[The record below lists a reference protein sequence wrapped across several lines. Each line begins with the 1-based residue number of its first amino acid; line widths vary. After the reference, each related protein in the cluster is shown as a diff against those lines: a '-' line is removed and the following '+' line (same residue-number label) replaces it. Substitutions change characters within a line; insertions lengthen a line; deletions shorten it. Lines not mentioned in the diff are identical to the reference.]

1 MAAETE
7 KIGIYTIDGNFTSQ
21 NEIRRKLALQGQT
34 TPILETELPL
44 PRDYVYWANRFERR
58 AAEYGETVQRR
69 NCVTIQFPTERTII
83 NFIPD
88 LHVGAPD
95 THYKRIQQE
104 AEAIVNT
111 PNSYVIGVGDWVD
124 GFFFNPA
131 QFGEIEQAPE
141 QFAYMRSLLKYY
153 ADNKRLLA
161 GFGGDHD
168 LWATKMGVDPYAEF
182 SKETGAYYMQGVG
195 YITARVGDND
205 YKISAAHRH
214 NGFSIYNKAHAAIR
228 LYQDGAEGADI
239 CVTAHTH
246 QKAYHR
252 QAVKE
257 FGGVARNVD
266 FLSLGPYKAS
276 DEYARK
282 KGFPDQTAPEMYGA
296 AVILE
301 PGVKGVTYYHDIIA
315 ANASI

>member
-1 MAAETE
+1 MAGKEMGLILPDGSFRSAAEI
-7 KIGIYTIDGNFTSQ
+7 K
-21 NEIRRKLALQGQT
+21 RKLALQGQT
-34 TPILETELPL
+34 TPFFETEQPI
-44 PRDYVYWANRFERR
+44 PRDFGYWSNRFERR
-58 AAEYGETVQRR
+58 ASEYGETIQRR
-69 NCVTIQFPTERTII
+69 NCVTIRFAPEPMVI

-88 LHVGAPD
+88 LHVGSPE
-95 THYKRIQQE
+95 THYERIKQE
-104 AEAIVNT
+104 AEVIVNT
-111 PNSYVIGVGDWVD
+111 PNSYVVGVGDWID

-153 ADNKRLLA
+153 ADNKRLLV

-168 LWATKMGVDPYAEF
+168 LWATKMGADPYAEF
-182 SKETGAYYMQGVG
+182 SAQTGAYYMQGVG
-195 YITARVGDND
+195 YITARVSEID

-228 LYQDGAEGADI
+228 LYRDGAEGADI

-257 FGGVARNVD
+257 FGGEARNVD
-266 FLSLGPYKAS
+266 FLSLGPYKAG
-276 DEYARK
+276 DDYARK
-282 KGFPDQTAPEMYGA
+282 KGFADQTAPEMYGA
-296 AVILE
+296 AIVLD
-301 PGVKGVTYYHDIIA
+301 PHQKNVTYYHDIIA